1 MNLSELNELD
11 FSNVGNWSTAV
22 KAITL
27 LLVSAAMLIIGYF
40 VDTSG
45 QLDRLATLEKKELDL
60 KRQFEQKQAK
70 AANLGSYQK
79 QLEEI
84 QKTFGSLLGQL
95 PSKTEVADLLTDITQ
110 TGLSNGLQF
119 DYFKPQG
126 EVPRDFYVELPIELV
141 VRGDYH
147 EFGKFMS
154 GVAGLPRI
162 VTIHNFSIQ
171 QSKNSGKQK
180 TSSRELILEAK
191 AKTYRYLDDNELEQ
205 LSGQSK

>member
-205 LSGQSK
+205 LSGQGK